1 MDVFR
6 QRCVSRYVCCSY
18 GVVLG
23 VKGGGGLPVRQNS
36 YAGHRVNLLRASDWL
51 KNGKKKQLKVK
62 QSRQT
67 RVYLGFNGPKTGTM
81 RFGPMAGL
89 VGCAFDLILECT
101 CFWLQTAQVYPF
113 WPLPYNICPPEIDY
127 SEPKWE
133 YLSILIL
140 IRTQHGV

>member
-51 KNGKKKQLKVK
+51 KNGKKKQLSVK

-67 RVYLGFNGPKTGTM
+67 RVCLGYIQPKTGTT
-81 RFGPMAGL
+81 RFGAMAKL
-89 VGCAFDLILECT
+89 MGCVLFLIL
-101 CFWLQTAQVYPF
+101 
-113 WPLPYNICPPEIDY
+113 
-127 SEPKWE
+127 
-133 YLSILIL
+133 
-140 IRTQHGV
+140 